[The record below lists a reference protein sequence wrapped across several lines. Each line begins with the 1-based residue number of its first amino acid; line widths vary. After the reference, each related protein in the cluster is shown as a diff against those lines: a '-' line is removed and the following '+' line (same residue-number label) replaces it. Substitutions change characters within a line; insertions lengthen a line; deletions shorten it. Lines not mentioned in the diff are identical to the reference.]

1 MAADSKNST
10 ENKNAIQTKYFGLA
24 VSDSQWM
31 LAIVFFIICITA
43 AHYMAM
49 NGAMGVHEILRRL
62 YYIPIILGAY
72 RFGIKGGLVTSIVC
86 GVAYAPHLMLYMG
99 NPELTVINKLME
111 IGLFVIIGAI
121 TGLLAETEQKQ
132 RMQLASQLQQLREM
146 EQEVRVAD
154 RLAATGQLAAGV
166 AHEIRNPLGIIRAA
180 AQLIKDEKIDNPEV
194 NESLGVI
201 LSEVDR
207 ANGVILGLLDFARPQ
222 KPDFLR
228 VDIIAAIREALQ
240 LASKYAAHQGIE
252 VNSSFSDRPVF
263 INGDRELIKQLVVNL
278 IMNAVQASD
287 RGRTVD
293 LLVFEGSIE
302 GCDGVFIEIS
312 DSGGGILDDDLE
324 RIFDPFFTTK
334 ERGTGLGL
342 AIVHRIVR
350 DHHGHIQVKSS
361 PSEGTVFTVWL
372 PLFREGEN

>member
-1 MAADSKNST
+1 MAVRS
-10 ENKNAIQTKYFGLA
+10 ENKLHKSIERTSNGLA

-31 LAIVFFIICITA
+31 LAIVLFIVIITA
-43 AHYMAM
+43 AHYLAM

-72 RFGIKGGLVTSIVC
+72 RFGIKGGVVTSIVC
-86 GVAYAPHLMLYMG
+86 GVAYAPHLLLYMG
-99 NPELTVINKLME
+99 TPELTVVNQLME

-121 TGLLAETEQKQ
+121 TGILAETEQKQ
-132 RMQLASQLQQLREM
+132 RMQLAHQLHQLQEM

-180 AQLIKDEKIDNPEV
+180 AQLIKDENIDNQEV

-207 ANGVILGLLDFARPQ
+207 ANRVVLGLLDFARPQ
-222 KPDFLR
+222 NPEFVH
-228 VDIIAAIREALQ
+228 VDVIAAVREALQ
-240 LASKYAAHQGIE
+240 LASKYAAHQGIQVRSYLSE
-252 VNSSFSDRPVF
+252 RPV
-263 INGDRELIKQLVVNL
+263 IISGDRELLKQLIVNL
-278 IMNAVQASD
+278 VMNAVQASVK
-287 RGRTVD
+287 GGTVD
-293 LLVFEGSIE
+293 LRIFEGPTGQS
-302 GCDGVFIEIS
+302 DGVFIEIR
-312 DSGGGILDDDLE
+312 DTGTGISTEDQE

-334 ERGTGLGL
+334 EKGTGLGL

-350 DHHGHIQVKSS
+350 DHQGHIQVKSDK
-361 PSEGTVFTVWL
+361 SEGAVFTVWL
-372 PLFREGEN
+372 PVSRKGES